1 MFFFSFS
8 EERTLLNNVQNITLN
23 RPTLDVPI
31 RYHSVASLRPMEWH
45 QQRGK
50 HANISEDRRTA
61 LRVQAEYCNAYVFTN
76 RPLQS
81 GERLVVQVLAID
93 PEFSGGL
100 TFGLTTC
107 NPSNIDPNELPED
120 ADELLNRPEYWI
132 VNKDVVPKPEAGD
145 ELSFLKSATGE
156 VKFCKNGGNQ
166 TTLLHVDDSA
176 DFWMFFDMYGCTI
189 ALRCLGVQV
198 PVSNTN
204 SSGSLRVENSQS
216 SPLQPQ
222 TVNLPPQQA
231 VSTTPAL
238 PPRPSKQI
246 PPLRPPR
253 REPPLPP
260 VPPRPTNACTINERE
275 STLPDT
281 SFDAS
286 ISVNRHREN
295 EECEE
300 ANDNANNECTVCF
313 EADANCVIY
322 KCGHICVCFKCGQ
335 DIKRDSGLCPICR
348 EVITDVIMTYRT

>member
-1 MFFFSFS
+1 
-8 EERTLLNNVQNITLN
+8 
-23 RPTLDVPI
+23 
-31 RYHSVASLRPMEWH
+31 MEWH
-45 QQRGK
+45 HQRGK
-50 HANISEDRRTA
+50 HANISDDRRTA
-61 LRVQAEYCNAYVFTN
+61 LRVQAEYCNAYVFTH

-145 ELSFLKSATGE
+145 ELSFLKSSTGE
-156 VKFCKNGGNQ
+156 IKFCKNGGNQ

-198 PVSNTN
+198 PVSSTN
-204 SSGSLRVENSQS
+204 SSGSLRADNSQ
-216 SPLQPQ
+216 PLPIQPQ

-231 VSTTPAL
+231 VSPTPAL
-238 PPRPSKQI
+238 PPRPSKQT
-246 PPLRPPR
+246 PPQRPPR
-253 REPPLPP
+253 RVPPLPP
-260 VPPRPTNACTINERE
+260 VPPRPTNINTIRERE
-275 STLPDT
+275 SLLPSASSMT
-281 SFDAS
+281 SETENS
-286 ISVNRHREN
+286 TSVNNSREIG
-295 EECEE
+295 ESEE
-300 ANDNANNECTVCF
+300 ANDNANNECAVCF

-322 KCGHICVCFKCGQ
+322 KCGHICVCYKCGE
-335 DIKRDSGLCPICR
+335 DIKKDSGLCPICR